1 MESAPIGSGRRSEG
15 SPGAIAAAGLV
26 ALAVAMGIGRFA
38 FTPILPMMRDD
49 AGLSIAAGGW
59 LASANYFGYLIG
71 ALAAIRMR
79 IAARTAIR
87 GGLVIIV
94 MATVAMGLTHSV
106 GAWVGWRMLAGVASA
121 WVLIFGSAWCL
132 DRLAPLRRPVLNG
145 VLFAGVGTGITA
157 AGAVCVA
164 LMRAR
169 AGSASAWIGLG
180 VLALAAT
187 AGIWMVFDDD
197 SGVPPIPGAAHGTET
212 SYGWDLEATRL
223 VLGYGSFGFGYI
235 IPATFLPVMA
245 RHAIRDPAIFGWSW
259 PIFGASAALS
269 TMVAAGGIGRRAVHR
284 HVWVGSQLVLA
295 LGVGLPVLWPT
306 IVGITLSALVVGG
319 TFMVITMTGM
329 QEGRRVGGRHAT
341 SLMAAMT
348 SAFAAG
354 QIVGPICVGYVAGSG
369 EDFSAAL
376 LIAGA
381 LLAAGAGVVVRRSR

>member
-1 MESAPIGSGRRSEG
+1 
-15 SPGAIAAAGLV
+15 
-26 ALAVAMGIGRFA
+26 
-38 FTPILPMMRDD
+38 
-49 AGLSIAAGGW
+49 
-59 LASANYFGYLIG
+59 
-71 ALAAIRMR
+71 
-79 IAARTAIR
+79 
-87 GGLVIIV
+87 
-94 MATVAMGLTHSV
+94 
-106 GAWVGWRMLAGVASA
+106 
-121 WVLIFGSAWCL
+121 
-132 DRLAPLRRPVLNG
+132 
-145 VLFAGVGTGITA
+145 
-157 AGAVCVA
+157 
-164 LMRAR
+164 
-169 AGSASAWIGLG
+169 
-180 VLALAAT
+180 
-187 AGIWMVFDDD
+187 MVFDDD
-197 SGVPPIPGAAHGTET
+197 SGVPPIPGAAHGTEK

-245 RHAIRDPAIFGWSW
+245 RHAIPDPAIFGWSW

-269 TMVAAGGIGRRAVHR
+269 TMIAGGGIGRRAVHR

-306 IVGITLSALVVGG
+306 IVGITLSALFVGG

-381 LLAAGAGVVVRRSR
+381 VLATGAGVVVRRSR